1 MLGRVIISAIV
12 QRQSQ
17 YAGQMRTIQRAIV
30 VKTMIAPMSV
40 ARAVVDIGLHHA
52 SRKTDPTI
60 SAAMTATI
68 PSARRLQAGV
78 TWLRAVVP
86 QPRNRGRPSGR
97 LLACPAGPARP
108 YFTLQRGTHDH
119 VQGGR
124 GDDAAEDDDC
134 HRLLNFLAQLASA
147 SRRGS
152 GWCACNLHTSPA
164 RERVRGSRDDLVG
177 GLQPADDLDGGA
189 IIPPDRHGNEVCLAV
204 PHHSDPQSLA
214 SEEQRVRGN
223 GDGRDLPRKLEMN
236 EDVGPG

>member
-1 MLGRVIISAIV
+1 MLGRVNISAIV

-97 LLACPAGPARP
+97 LLACPAGP
-108 YFTLQRGTHDH
+108 
-119 VQGGR
+119 
-124 GDDAAEDDDC
+124 
-134 HRLLNFLAQLASA
+134 
-147 SRRGS
+147 
-152 GWCACNLHTSPA
+152 
-164 RERVRGSRDDLVG
+164 RVRTSHYSA
-177 GLQPADDLDGGA
+177 GLTTMFKAVEVTMPPRMTTA
-189 IIPPDRHGNEVCLAV
+189 IGC
-204 PHHSDPQSLA
+204 
-214 SEEQRVRGN
+214 
-223 GDGRDLPRKLEMN
+223 
-236 EDVGPG
+236 